1 MQRSSPKK
9 ESDALGPFSLPFP
22 SSTTLM
28 RSGPEA
34 ENQWDVMHTLR
45 SNSQPDAESTLT
57 QVSNVCSHWCIQCMW
72 ELWIWTPIPESGRG
86 GMGAGQG
93 EELRKQEVVC
103 WVPIGW
109 RSRMM
114 HSRAWGLRR
123 QGTLAQI
130 FPAPHFFF
138 FFLLRFHAVQW

>member
-1 MQRSSPKK
+1 M
-9 ESDALGPFSLPFP
+9 LC
-22 SSTTLM
+22 TH
-28 RSGPEA
+28 SGPIHSQMQKA
-34 ENQWDVMHTLR
+34 HSHRFPTFAATGAYSACENC
-45 SNSQPDAESTLT
+45 ES
-57 QVSNVCSHWCIQCMW
+57 
-72 ELWIWTPIPESGRG
+72 ELPIPESGRG

-138 FFLLRFHAVQW
+138 FFC